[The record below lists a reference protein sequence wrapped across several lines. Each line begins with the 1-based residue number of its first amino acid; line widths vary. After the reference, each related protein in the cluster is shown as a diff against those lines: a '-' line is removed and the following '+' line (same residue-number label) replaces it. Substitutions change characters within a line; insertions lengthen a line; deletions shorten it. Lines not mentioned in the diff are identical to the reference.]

1 MGSGKEI
8 LEYAKWKDAEAA
20 STGAQRALQAHL
32 DAVAD
37 ALGADLMARFDG
49 YHGECVK
56 RLWRSIDEY
65 RRACGTPD
73 LPSDLILMA
82 MRAVERAVED
92 ICMRTADAVMN
103 YPADGFSMDGR
114 SR

>member
-1 MGSGKEI
+1 MITEKEKEI
-8 LEYAKWKDAEAA
+8 LW
-20 STGAQRALQAHL
+20 RA
-32 DAVAD
+32 
-37 ALGADLMARFDG
+37 
-49 YHGECVK
+49 
-56 RLWRSIDEY
+56 IDEY

-82 MRAVERAVED
+82 RRAVERAVED

-103 YPADGFSMDGR
+103 YPSDGFSMDGR